1 MEGFNMRAIL
11 VLTAIVILGFSCKA
25 GDSLTKQEVIT
36 KLTEKIESANYT
48 FVPQTAL
55 PMSGKSISLDY
66 SYSLKVS
73 KDTINSYLPYFG
85 RAYTAPISPTDGGIK
100 FTSKDFDYS
109 VTKNKKGMWDVSI
122 TTKDTPRKY
131 SLSLSIGDTGYATLV
146 VNENNRQ
153 PISFYGKI
161 E

>member
-1 MEGFNMRAIL
+1 MRAIL

-36 KLTEKIESANYT
+36 KLTEKIESTNYT

-85 RAYTAPISPTDGGIK
+85 RAYTAPISPTDEGIK

-109 VTKNKKGMWDVSI
+109 VTKNKKGIWDVSI

-131 SLSLSIGDTGYATLV
+131 SLSLSVGDTGYATLV

>member
-1 MEGFNMRAIL
+1 MRTIFTLVAI
-11 VLTAIVILGFSCKA
+11 AILGFSCKS
-25 GDSLTKQEVIT
+25 GENLTKEETISRM
-36 KLTEKIESANYT
+36 KEKIESTNYT

-55 PMSGKSISLDY
+55 PMGGRSVNLNY

-73 KDTINSYLPYFG
+73 KDTVASYLPYFG
-85 RAYTAPISPTDGGIK
+85 RAYSAPISPTDGGIK
-100 FTSKDFDYS
+100 FTSKDFEYTIS
-109 VTKNKKGMWDVSI
+109 ENKKGMWDVNI
-122 TTKDTPRKY
+122 ITKDIQPKY
-131 SLSLSIGDTGYATLV
+131 TLNLSIGDTGYATLT

>member
-1 MEGFNMRAIL
+1 MRTIL
-11 VLTAIVILGFSCKA
+11 VLTDIVILGFSCKV
-25 GDSLTKQEVIT
+25 GDSLTKQEFIT

-85 RAYTAPISPTDGGIK
+85 RAYTAPISPTDAR
-100 FTSKDFDYS
+100 S
-109 VTKNKKGMWDVSI
+109 VC
-122 TTKDTPRKY
+122 
-131 SLSLSIGDTGYATLV
+131 LSAS
-146 VNENNRQ
+146 
-153 PISFYGKI
+153 
-161 E
+161 

>member
-1 MEGFNMRAIL
+1 MRAIL

-36 KLTEKIESANYT
+36 KLTEKIESTNYT

-109 VTKNKKGMWDVSI
+109 VTKNKKGIWDVSI

-153 PISFYGKI
+153 PIFFYGKI

>member
-1 MEGFNMRAIL
+1 MRTIL

-25 GDSLTKQEVIT
+25 GGSLTKQEVIT
-36 KLTEKIESANYT
+36 KLTEKIESTNYT

-73 KDTINSYLPYFG
+73 EDTINSYLPYFG

-100 FTSKDFDYS
+100 FTSKDFEYS

>member
-1 MEGFNMRAIL
+1 MRAIL

-36 KLTEKIESANYT
+36 KLTEKIESTNYT

-109 VTKNKKGMWDVSI
+109 VTKNKKGIWDVSI
-122 TTKDTPRKY
+122 TTKDTLRKY